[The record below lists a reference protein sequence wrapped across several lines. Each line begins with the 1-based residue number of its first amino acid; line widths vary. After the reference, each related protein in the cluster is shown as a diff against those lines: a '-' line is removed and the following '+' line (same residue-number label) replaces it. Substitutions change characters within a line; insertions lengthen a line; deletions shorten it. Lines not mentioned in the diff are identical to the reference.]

1 MFIGHAAVG
10 FASKR
15 WAPSANLGVLLA
27 APFLAD
33 LVWPLFLLLGWEEV
47 RIDPENTAVT
57 PLDFISYPYT
67 HSLLA
72 AVLWAAAFGLI
83 YRAIT
88 RYTTG
93 GIVVAFGVLSHWV
106 LDAVS
111 HRPDMPLWPGGPKVG
126 LGLWYSVPATVVV
139 EVALLALGVWLCRC
153 RSRGVWA
160 MIAVLLVA
168 YTGNLLGPPPPSVQ
182 ALAIGALL
190 LWIFPLWGWWISR
203 NGALSPG
210 SRESHG
216 ARG

>member
-15 WAPSANLGVLLA
+15 WAPSASLGVLLA

-33 LVWPLFLLLGWEEV
+33 LVWPLFLLFGWEQV
-47 RIDPENTAVT
+47 RIDPGNTAVT

-72 AVLWAAAFGLI
+72 AVLWAAVFALI
-83 YRAIT
+83 YRAVS

-93 GIVVAFGVLSHWV
+93 AIVVGVGVLSHWV

-139 EVALLALGVWLCRC
+139 EIALLAIGLWLCRC

-160 MIAVLLVA
+160 MVAVLLLA
-168 YTGNLLGPPPPSVQ
+168 YIANLLGPPPPNVQ
-182 ALAIGALL
+182 ALAGGALA
-190 LWIFPLWGWWISR
+190 LWAFPLWGWWISR
-203 NGALSPG
+203 SEARSPG
-210 SRESHG
+210 SRESHA